1 MREFHTVARFGSTA
15 ILWLAMTRET
25 AVGRWWTMSE
35 RDEKTPDDGVRAARV
50 AVRILELLASREDLG
65 VSEIARETDTT
76 KPRVFRHLRT
86 LVSMGYAVQHH
97 GSDRYARGPKLLAL
111 ARVIGQS
118 AEDGLI
124 ELSRPVLQRLHQH
137 FDHSFNL
144 SLVYGESV
152 SIVESLPGKALVGI
166 TVQLNQEMPLHC
178 TAAGKLLLAERWRKE
193 RRIALGEL
201 TRFTPRT
208 IVDATTMRQEI
219 VTVSARGWADAPEE
233 VVLGINAVS
242 VPVRDH
248 RGELVAMLSAM
259 DSIQFIPPNP
269 PGELVDALKEGAAE
283 ITERLTM

>member
-1 MREFHTVARFGSTA
+1 MVTNEDVAARGRITA
-15 ILWLAMTRET
+15 EAANRP
-25 AVGRWWTMSE
+25 
-35 RDEKTPDDGVRAARV
+35 DEGVRAARV
-50 AVRILELLASREDLG
+50 AIRILELLASRDDLG

-124 ELSRPVLQRLHQH
+124 ELARPVLRRLHQS

-144 SLVYGESV
+144 SLVYGDSV
-152 SIVESLPGKALVGI
+152 SIVESLAGKALVGI

-178 TAAGKLLLAERWRKE
+178 TAAGKLLLVEQWKKE
-193 RRIALGEL
+193 GRFAFGSL

-208 IVDATTMRQEI
+208 IVDPQALRQELAS
-219 VTVSARGWADAPEE
+219 VSARGWADAPDE

-248 RGELVAMLSAM
+248 RDELVAMVSAM
-259 DSIQFIPPNP
+259 DSIQFIPPDP
-269 PGELVDALKEGAAE
+269 PRELVDALREGAAE
-283 ITERLTM
+283 ITAKLAM

>member
-1 MREFHTVARFGSTA
+1 
-15 ILWLAMTRET
+15 MTES
-25 AVGRWWTMSE
+25 G
-35 RDEKTPDDGVRAARV
+35 EKTGDEGVRAARV
-50 AVRILELLASREDLG
+50 ALRILEMLASREDLG

-118 AEDGLI
+118 SEDSLI
-124 ELSRPVLQRLHQH
+124 DLARPVLRRLHQS

-144 SLVYGESV
+144 SLVYGDSV
-152 SIVESLPGKALVGI
+152 SIVESLAGKALVGI

-178 TAAGKLLLAERWRKE
+178 TAAGKLLLVERWKKE
-193 RRIALGEL
+193 GRFAYGKL

-208 IVDATTMRQEI
+208 IVDPAALRQELA
-219 VTVSARGWADAPEE
+219 TVSGRGWADAPEE

-248 RGELVAMLSAM
+248 RSELVAMVSAM
-259 DSIQFIPPNP
+259 DSIQFIPPDP
-269 PGELVDALKEGAAE
+269 PRELVDALREGGDE
-283 ITERLTM
+283 ITAKLAM